1 MNEKNELLFE
11 VETLLEYYY
20 FFFVSVGK
28 RKAIGGIVAI
38 AHGIARIC
46 NNHKLWQPFKDG
58 MGREIHSHTHGPEK
72 EKKRRRRRLKKMRM
86 KKKTVKHGEYLCS

>member
-1 MNEKNELLFE
+1 M
-11 VETLLEYYY
+11 
-20 FFFVSVGK
+20 

-58 MGREIHSHTHGPEK
+58 MGREIHSHTHGPE
-72 EKKRRRRRLKKMRM
+72 EERET
-86 KKKTVKHGEYLCS
+86 KKTIEKNENEKENS